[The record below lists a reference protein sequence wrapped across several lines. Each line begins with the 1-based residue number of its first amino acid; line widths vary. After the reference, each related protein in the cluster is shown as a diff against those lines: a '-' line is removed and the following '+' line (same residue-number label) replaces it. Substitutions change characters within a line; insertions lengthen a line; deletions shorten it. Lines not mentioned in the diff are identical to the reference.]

1 MKIHEGY
8 MIAVWD
14 GGEYH
19 NDKYFVTS
27 KDAAYDYKKDHQQAM
42 IRQHT
47 MVIYESYQDI
57 KDADHK
63 KNRESG
69 LAKLTH
75 LEKVALGLL
84 R

>member
-1 MKIHEGY
+1 MKIYEGY

-14 GGEYH
+14 GGELH
-19 NDKYFVTS
+19 HDKYFVTT
-27 KDAAYDYKKDHQQAM
+27 KEIAEDYKKDHKYDT
-42 IRQHT
+42 IRPHT
-47 MVIYESYQDI
+47 VVVYESYQDI
-57 KDADHK
+57 KDADYK

-75 LEKVALGLL
+75 LEKAALGLL